1 MLDDVLTA
9 LADPT
14 RRAILRR
21 LSRGDACVSDLARP
35 FPISLNAVSKH
46 IITLERAHLVRRR
59 RSGREYII
67 SLNPQPFDLLLEWA
81 EEERALWQARLA
93 ALKALLQTEDR
104 AAASKRK
111 QSRRSR

>member
-21 LSRGDACVSDLARP
+21 LSDGEARVSDLAHL

-46 IITLERAHLVRRR
+46 IVTLERAHLVRRR
-59 RSGREYII
+59 RRGREYII
-67 SLNPQPFDLLLEWA
+67 SLNPRPLDLLLHWA
-81 EEERALWQARLA
+81 EEERALWQARLT
-93 ALKALLQTEDR
+93 ALKALLEAENH

-111 QSRRSR
+111 QARRSR

>member
-1 MLDDVLTA
+1 MLDDVMTA

-21 LSRGDACVSDLARP
+21 LSGGDARVSDLARP

-46 IITLERAHLVRRR
+46 IITLERANLVRRR

-67 SLNPQPFDLLLEWA
+67 SLNPRPLDLLLEWA

-93 ALKALLQTEDR
+93 ALKALLQDEDR
-104 AAASKRK
+104 AAAAKRK
-111 QSRRSR
+111 KSRRSE